1 MYKRLRK
8 AKLKLKLIRNK
19 LSSIKKCDKHIA
31 IVSCF
36 KYANKINEDIE
47 LQYYL
52 YKNNISSDIVSWNS
66 IDLNKYDALII
77 RSIWDFQENL
87 DEFKKWLDKVNIPIF
102 NDKDLIINN
111 IDKESQYKLM
121 DKYNIKHIETVFT
134 DNKANIEKIWN
145 DNFKDYDKLVVKPSI
160 SESGKNT
167 YILNKDNI
175 NNIDLS
181 NFKSKIMIEP
191 FIPSIKDG
199 EYSLIYFNHKLS
211 HTVLRHPGILDSNTE
226 VKEIEPIQELIDI
239 GSKIESIDEYKNYL
253 YLRLDFVKYNNE
265 YLLLETELIDP
276 MLFISKCEN
285 KKEIYMN
292 FAKNIKSRL
301 N

>member
-8 AKLKLKLIRNK
+8 VKLKLKLIRNK
-19 LSSIKKCDKHIA
+19 FSSIKKCDKHIA

-36 KYANKINEDIE
+36 KYTNKINEDIE

-52 YKNNISSDIVSWNS
+52 YKNNISSDIVSWKS

-145 DNFKDYDKLVVKPSI
+145 ENFKDYDKLVVKPSI

-167 YILNKDNI
+167 YIVDKDNI

-181 NFKSKIMIEP
+181 NFKSNIMIEP
-191 FIPSIKDG
+191 FIPSIKYG

-211 HTVLRHPGILDSNTE
+211 HTVLRHPGVLDSNTE
-226 VKEIEPIQELIDI
+226 VKEIGPIQELIDI

-276 MLFISKCEN
+276 MLFISKCKN

-292 FAKNIKSRL
+292 FAKDIKSKL
-301 N
+301 K